1 MFPEGNAAPINADLT
16 IGVDVTRANALRA
29 NEGLCSP
36 GVKLHGAGFIV
47 TPAQAAQ
54 LGLGRRPG
62 LENHIRPYRNGRDLR
77 PERIEASRRTFPADE
92 VAQTAE
98 IMAALATAPGAIS
111 ANEIAL
117 RFKGRALRPKVESV
131 LAGLLRMGIITQA
144 ARGTYHLT
152 RAA

>member
-1 MFPEGNAAPINADLT
+1 MFPEGNAGPINADLT

-62 LENHIRPYRNGRDLR
+62 LENHIRPYFYCVTNCDGCSGDVRWFDSMGS
-77 PERIEASRRTFPADE
+77 ETASWRERRT
-92 VAQTAE
+92 TAF
-98 IMAALATAPGAIS
+98 AALRWNSPRAVPGGA
-111 ANEIAL
+111 A
-117 RFKGRALRPKVESV
+117 GRED
-131 LAGLLRMGIITQA
+131 
-144 ARGTYHLT
+144 
-152 RAA
+152 RA